1 MNFHLELRR
10 RSCRQIIKQYGDRQL
25 RILKVRQHQLTVGRR
40 PEYAPC
46 SIRYYPAIGRMLILG
61 AAGQYIG
68 WAESLAEAL
77 IQLAT
82 ADTSKVLPENGLSYR
97 REYEPWKIN

>member
-1 MNFHLELRR
+1 MNFHLELRKR
-10 RSCRQIIKQYGDRQL
+10 NCRQVLKNNGSRQF
-25 RILKVRQHQLTVGRR
+25 RIQEVCQHQLTVGRR
-40 PEYAPC
+40 PECAPC

-82 ADTSKVLPENGLSYR
+82 ADTSKVLSKSKCLNPERSSD
-97 REYEPWKIN
+97 I

>member
-10 RSCRQIIKQYGDRQL
+10 RSCRQIIKRYGDRQL

-40 PEYAPC
+40 PECAPC
-46 SIRYYPAIGRMLILG
+46 SIRYYPAIDRMLILG

-82 ADTSKVLPENGLSYR
+82 ADTSKVLSKSKCLNPERSSD
-97 REYEPWKIN
+97 I